1 MRTCVRIK
9 TTEKGG
15 EKNMENQYN
24 FDHNF
29 LSLDCEESMNPDEIA
44 AAEYDYY
51 MAQKEAE

>member
-1 MRTCVRIK
+1 
-9 TTEKGG
+9 
-15 EKNMENQYN
+15 MENQYN